1 MTFRLAYLMLVRVLS
16 WLALLARFDVSKDVE
31 VLVLRHE
38 VAVLR
43 RNSPRRR
50 AAPGHIAAVLLAAVE
65 IGREMGCL
73 TAARADLSPSSSWV
87 TGTSG
92 SAPRP
97 TFLQTRPH
105 QVPKVG
111 TNRARPTTLPRVWNS
126 VSAGLAVSGTS
137 IVGMSS
143 AVTTMK

>member
-1 MTFRLAYLMLVRVLS
+1 MYGR
-16 WLALLARFDVSKDVE
+16 DVE
-31 VLVLRHE
+31 RLESRVREVLEVDGHE
-38 VAVLR
+38 HLGVPAHGSTRTSMAVL
-43 RNSPRRR
+43 PRPHSSR
-50 AAPGHIAAVLLAAVE
+50 I
-65 IGREMGCL
+65 
-73 TAARADLSPSSSWV
+73 SSSGRV

-92 SAPRP
+92 SAPGP